1 MVTVRCLIM
10 GKEVKLDV
18 WKERGSIFISFG
30 GKPDVH
36 MVAKG
41 EVIIGIKGNKVINLE
56 VLLDDEGTKMLKE
69 LLK

>member
-1 MVTVRCLIM
+1 MVMVRCLIM

-30 GKPDVH
+30 RKPDVH

-41 EVIIGIKGNKVINLE
+41 EE
-56 VLLDDEGTKMLKE
+56 S
-69 LLK
+69 